1 MSDKHLTIKEVADLL
16 GMLERN
22 VLPMAEHGV
31 LPHPIMIDG
40 EPHFP
45 EEPILRLR
53 DEEEDAV
60 PSAGVYLST
69 GKDFSYF
76 KVVKASYIV
85 MHKNW
90 PFAAFTLWDGSL
102 HIRPW
107 LTHVVDD
114 LPDHHECILLS
125 CEDQNVL
132 EVLLEDLPKPSS
144 IVWGYSWVGQYDLES
159 TATSPDVS
167 H

>member
-1 MSDKHLTIKEVADLL
+1 MSDKHLTVTEVAELL
-16 GMLERN
+16 GVLERH
-22 VLPMAEHGV
+22 VRWMAEHGV

-40 EPHFP
+40 EPHFL

-53 DEEEDAV
+53 EEQDDAV

-69 GKDFSYF
+69 GKDTSYF
-76 KVVKASYIV
+76 KVVKASYMV

-114 LPDHHECILLS
+114 LPDHECILLS
-125 CEDQNVL
+125 CEDENVL
-132 EVLLEDLPKPSS
+132 EVHVEDLPKPSS
-144 IVWGYSWVGQYDLES
+144 IVWGYCWVGQYDLES
-159 TATSPDVS
+159 TATASNVS

>member
-1 MSDKHLTIKEVADLL
+1 MSDKHLTIKEVAELL
-16 GMLERN
+16 G
-22 VLPMAEHGV
+22 VLKRHVQWMAEHGV

-45 EEPILRLR
+45 EEAILRLR
-53 DEEEDAV
+53 EEEDDAV

-69 GKDFSYF
+69 GKDISHF
-76 KVVKASYIV
+76 KVVKASYMVI
-85 MHKNW
+85 HKNW

-107 LTHVVDD
+107 LTHIVDD
-114 LPDHHECILLS
+114 LPENESILLS
-125 CEDQNVL
+125 CQDENVL
-132 EVLLEDLPKPSS
+132 EVSLQDLPKPSS

-159 TATSPDVS
+159 TPAAPNVS